1 MLFCYSGFFI
11 IVLTSLGKV
20 LIGIRVLEKPTFPM
34 PLARLEDGEHPILLD
49 APGKTYTIPA
59 YTGFFLRGVVI
70 YASLHDF
77 SP

>member
-1 MLFCYSGFFI
+1 
-11 IVLTSLGKV
+11 
-20 LIGIRVLEKPTFPM
+20 M

-49 APGKTYTIPA
+49 TPGKTYTIPA

-70 YASLHDF
+70 YESLHDF